1 MTSSRHPDQT
11 GCKTRARTHPRW
23 REQFLLYLEQTSCVT
38 RSAEHAGV
46 STARA
51 YRARRTEPEF
61 ANAWL
66 AALARGYEHLEL
78 EVLRRLRE
86 GDLLAQGESKYDL
99 ASAIRLLRLH
109 RDTVLQAHADE
120 RNVTP
125 AEIRASIDRKIAEI
139 RQRIAS
145 DYPASK
151 EVQ

>member
-1 MTSSRHPDQT
+1 M
-11 GCKTRARTHPRW
+11 
-23 REQFLLYLEQTSCVT
+23 T
-38 RSAEHAGV
+38 RSAERAGV

-61 ANAWL
+61 ASAWL
-66 AALARGYEHLEL
+66 TALARGYEHLEL

-86 GDLLAQGESKYDL
+86 GDLLAQGETKYDF

-125 AEIRASIDRKIAEI
+125 AEIRASIDRKIADI
-139 RQRIAS
+139 RQRIAGDCPS
-145 DYPASK
+145 SK